1 MGSERLRFC
10 LGGAVAI
17 GAIFLLQQ
25 HVPGL
30 GSDRVSLDP
39 QREWDKAKVPHKA
52 ATPLERRLGE
62 VATLA
67 AGRSVQVRCEDFS
80 DGTPVEP
87 GGVVQFR
94 GNEPAEFA
102 RIRPDF
108 CTDLSRFPGSTVG
121 ASSCLGRD
129 SCTTGIFAASQAIT
143 VLAHESRHLSG
154 IRDEAV
160 TQCYAMQSVPRLARA
175 LGATRQDAQ
184 ALAALEYVVGY
195 ARMPSA
201 YRSRECRPNGKLD
214 LAPDT
219 ARWP

>member
-1 MGSERLRFC
+1 MGTERLRFW

-17 GAIFLLQQ
+17 GAVFLLQQ

-30 GSDRVSLDP
+30 GSDRISLNP
-39 QREWDKAKVPHKA
+39 QREWDRAKVPHGSPTA
-52 ATPLERRLGE
+52 LERRLGE
-62 VATLA
+62 VAALA

-94 GNEPAEFA
+94 GTEPAEFA
-102 RIRPDF
+102 RIRPDV
-108 CTDLSRFPGSTVG
+108 CTDLSRFPGSTLG
-121 ASSCLGRD
+121 ASACLRRHACD
-129 SCTTGIFAASQAIT
+129 TGVFAASQAIT

-160 TQCYAMQSVPRLARA
+160 TQCYGMQSVPRLARA
-175 LGATRQDAQ
+175 LGATPQDAQ
-184 ALAALEYVVGY
+184 ALAVLEYVVGY
-195 ARMPSA
+195 RRMPPG
-201 YRSRECRPNGKLD
+201 YRSAECRPHGKLD
-214 LAPDT
+214 LTPD

>member
-1 MGSERLRFC
+1 MGSERLRFW

-17 GAIFLLQQ
+17 GAVLLLLQ

-30 GSDRVSLDP
+30 RADRVSLDP
-39 QREWDKAKVPHKA
+39 QREWDNAKVPDGA
-52 ATPLERRLGE
+52 PTALERRLGE
-62 VATLA
+62 VAALA

-102 RIRPDF
+102 RIRPDV

-121 ASSCLGRD
+121 ASSCLGSHACD
-129 SCTTGIFAASQAIT
+129 TGIVDASQAIT

-175 LGATRQDAQ
+175 LGVTPYDAR
-184 ALAALEYVVGY
+184 ALATLEYVVGY
-195 ARMPSA
+195 ARMPQV
-201 YRSRECRPNGKLD
+201 YRSRECRPHGKLD
-214 LAPDT
+214 LTPD